1 MRSIVNDM
9 SFADYLAHDS
19 YGSSD
24 LRAFRFGP
32 PAIVPWQRANRQDH
46 TDATLIGAA
55 AHCRILTPDL
65 FDLTYAAK
73 PPGMTFASNIG
84 KAWRDEKLA
93 DGFLLDNILS
103 AAEWADVD
111 AIAEAFENK
120 SVAFQS
126 MRRAE
131 NEGGGVENSVF
142 WTGPHGLPLKARP
155 DWFDKRAVYDLKVSI
170 DATKS
175 LSTLRF
181 KACAN
186 GWLGQLAHGR
196 AGLNA
201 NGHQI
206 KVGRL
211 VVIAPKP
218 PQGLR
223 VWLLEVCENDMDVLN
238 LENENTER
246 DMVVCH
252 RSGVWPGTPD
262 DWKPCPLPADH
273 LMADLDD
280 AMEGAE
286 EIARGQA

>member
-1 MRSIVNDM
+1 MSTEIIPDL

-32 PAIVPWQRANRQDH
+32 PAMVPWQRANRQDH
-46 TDATLIGAA
+46 TDATLLGAA
-55 AHCRILTPDL
+55 AHCRILTPEL
-65 FDLTYAAK
+65 FGRTYIAK
-73 PPGMTFASNIG
+73 PPGMTFASTIG
-84 KAWRDEKLA
+84 KAWRAEKLN
-93 DGFLLDNILS
+93 DGFVLDNIMS
-103 AAEWADVD
+103 SSEWQDVE
-111 AIAEAFENK
+111 AIADAFRNKEA
-120 SVAFQS
+120 AFAS
-126 MRRAE
+126 LD
-131 NEGGGVENSVF
+131 NVEHSVF

-155 DWFDKRAVYDLKVSI
+155 DWFDHRAIYDLKVSI

-175 LSTLRF
+175 LHTLRY
-181 KACAN
+181 KAFAN

-201 NGHQI
+201 NGCKI

-223 VWLLEVCENDMDVLN
+223 VWLLEVAENDMDVLN

-262 DWKPCPLPADH
+262 DWQKCPLPADH
-273 LMADLDD
+273 MMADLEDLE
-280 AMEGAE
+280 AAE
-286 EIARGQA
+286 EVANVDE

>member
-1 MRSIVNDM
+1 MNTILPGM

-65 FDLTYAAK
+65 FDKTYVAK
-73 PPGMTFASNIG
+73 PAGMTFASTVG
-84 KAWRDEKLA
+84 KQWRDDMLA
-93 DGFLLDNILS
+93 RGFLLDNFLS
-103 AAEWADVD
+103 SAEWQDVE
-111 AIAEAFENK
+111 AITNAFEEK
-120 SVAFQS
+120 RTAFLS
-126 MRRAE
+126 MRNASPNGE
-131 NEGGGVENSVF
+131 TTECSVF

-155 DWFDKRAVYDLKVSI
+155 DWFDQRAVYDLKVSI
-170 DATKS
+170 EATKS
-175 LSTLRF
+175 LHTLRY
-181 KACAN
+181 KAYAN

-201 NGHQI
+201 NGHDI
-206 KVGRL
+206 RVGRL

-223 VWLLEVCENDMDVLN
+223 VWLLEVSEQDMDVLN

-252 RSGVWPGTPD
+252 RSGIWPGTPD
-262 DWKPCPLPADH
+262 DWQRCPLPVDH
-273 LMADLDD
+273 TMADITESDLQ
-280 AMEGAE
+280 GAE
-286 EIARGQA
+286 EVTS

>member
-1 MRSIVNDM
+1 MSIIPDM
-9 SFADYLAHDS
+9 TFADYLAHDS

-24 LRAFRFGP
+24 LRTFRFGP
-32 PAIVPWQRANRQDH
+32 PALVPWQRANRHDH

-65 FDLTYAAK
+65 FDRTYCTK
-73 PPGMTFASNIG
+73 PAGMTFASNVG
-84 KAWRDEKLA
+84 KAWRDERLA
-93 DGFLLDNILS
+93 AGFLLDNFLS
-103 AAEWADVD
+103 SAEAGDVQLIADAFNSKAAARRS
-111 AIAEAFENK
+111 IAEA
-120 SVAFQS
+120 
-126 MRRAE
+126 
-131 NEGGGVENSVF
+131 GGIEHSVF
-142 WTGPHGLPLKARP
+142 WEGAHGLPLKARP
-155 DWFDKRAVYDLKVSI
+155 DWYDKKAVLDLKVSI

-175 LSTLRF
+175 LSTLRY
-181 KACAN
+181 KAFAN
-186 GWLGQLAHGR
+186 GWLQQLAHNR

-201 NGHQI
+201 NGCEI
-206 KVGRL
+206 RVGRL

-262 DWKPCPLPADH
+262 DWQPCALPVDH
-273 LMADLDD
+273 TLADLTESDLQ
-280 AMEGAE
+280 GAQE
-286 EIARGQA
+286 APSL